1 MALNKI
7 YTRINWE
14 DYPSENTDLDAYN
27 LNQMDSAID
36 ALDNRIISQDALKVN
51 KSEIN
56 ANIADWT
63 MDETTGIITITK
75 YNGEKIIFDLNIE
88 KIPVGFSMSD
98 DGIITMTTE
107 DGTQFTADIGSMI
120 PVLTFE
126 DSATIAVSVTGTGK
140 NKTYSF
146 SIKTGSVTDDMLQPN
161 YLADIRV
168 ESANASAYAQSANAK
183 SVLAESYAI
192 GGTGTREGEDTDN
205 AKYYMEQAKL
215 QTGGI
220 PTKVSE
226 LENDAGYITKK
237 VSDLTNYYDKNTVDK
252 KIDAIPKT
260 DLTNYLTKT
269 GDGSNLTAAF
279 EEATTLE
286 ELTTGEKLSSIFGK
300 LKLAVKN
307 LKSLISLI
315 GTTDISTIGDGT
327 ITGGL
332 NDVNGK
338 LEMNI
343 EQKTGQYKNQKL
355 NKNVTVCS
363 ITLTPGLWLIIG
375 YIDGNI
381 SSDFIYNNTLFDQ
394 TVRESMFGGGGSIN
408 VILRGIT
415 TTTTANLSTYDFV
428 NVTSDL
434 TYRGTLTAI
443 CLKPYL

>member
-1 MALNKI
+1 MAMNKV

-36 ALDNRIISQDALKVN
+36 ALDNRIILQDALKVD
-51 KSEIN
+51 KSAIN
-56 ANIADWT
+56 GNIADWT

-146 SIKTGSVTDDMLQPN
+146 SIKTGSVTDAMLQPN

-183 SVLAESYAI
+183 SVLAESYAV

-205 AKYYMEQAKL
+205 AKYYMEQAKQ

-237 VSDLTNYYDKNTVDK
+237 VSDLTNYYDKTTVDE

-286 ELTTGEKLSSIFGK
+286 ELTTGEKLSSILGK
-300 LKLAVKN
+300 IKLAVKN
-307 LKSLISLI
+307 LKSLIGLI

-332 NDVNGK
+332 SDVNGK
-338 LEMNI
+338 LQFVTDKVELGSDV
-343 EQKTGQYKNQKL
+343 TL
-355 NKNVTVCS
+355 NKSSTFTITFNAAKEGYKPMVVCS
-363 ITLTPGLWLIIG
+363 WALYNRDDAEYIHVNGIEVGTGINTG
-375 YIDGNI
+375 YVYIQGKYSN
-381 SSDFIYNNTLFDQ
+381 SS
-394 TVRESMFGGGGSIN
+394 V
-408 VILRGIT
+408 
-415 TTTTANLSTYDFV
+415 TAKIPANAYVVVLYQ
-428 NVTSDL
+428 
-434 TYRGTLTAI
+434 AQ
-443 CLKPYL
+443 